1 MSTAQKQIFTK
12 KESVG
17 IFGKDPQERTTAELI
32 NYGIVNIDKPKGPT
46 SHQVNAYLQTI
57 LGIEKAG
64 HSGTLDPGVTGVQ
77 PLALGKATRITEF
90 FLTAPKEYIA
100 LMHLHQD
107 FEEEKIRETFQKLI
121 GKISQL
127 PPVKSA
133 VKRQLRTRE
142 IYETEIL
149 EIKGRDVLFRI
160 RCQAG
165 TYIRKFCHDFGLAL
179 DTGAHMV
186 ELRRI
191 MAGPMTE
198 KDNLVTLNDLSD
210 AYHFYKEEHH
220 DKFLRYCIQ
229 PIEKAL
235 KFMPKCWVLDNS
247 IQSLT
252 HGRDLA
258 IPGISKLE
266 NFPKGSLV
274 AILTLKGELVAVG
287 EALMSAVEINTQQNG
302 LALKLK
308 KVFME
313 AIG

>member
-1 MSTAQKQIFTK
+1 L
-12 KESVG
+12 
-17 IFGKDPQERTTAELI
+17 PQLDEFI
-32 NYGIVNIDKPKGPT
+32 
-46 SHQVNAYLQTI
+46 
-57 LGIEKAG
+57 IEKIKSIEKVPKCEFVYDLTVPET
-64 HSGTLDPGVTGVQ
+64 HNFLIETGFV
-77 PLALGKATRITEF
+77 
-90 FLTAPKEYIA
+90 
-100 LMHLHQD
+100 
-107 FEEEKIRETFQKLI
+107 
-121 GKISQL
+121 S
-127 PPVKSA
+127 SN
-133 VKRQLRTRE
+133 
-142 IYETEIL
+142 
-149 EIKGRDVLFRI
+149 
-160 RCQAG
+160 
-165 TYIRKFCHDFGLAL
+165 CHDFGLAL

-210 AYHFYKEEHH
+210 AYHFYKEENN

-313 AIG
+313 AIGSV